1 MHVKSDRLTQTKKK
15 GLLIEALV
23 GTGKST
29 MLAEIAKVLRDKK
42 LSLLECRFV
51 VFGRKNK
58 ADLASKLSEIN
69 LYKLSIA

>member
-1 MHVKSDRLTQTKKK
+1 MHVKSDRLTQTQKK

-42 LSLLECRFV
+42 LSPLECRFV
-51 VFGRKNK
+51 VFGRKK
-58 ADLASKLSEIN
+58 
-69 LYKLSIA
+69 